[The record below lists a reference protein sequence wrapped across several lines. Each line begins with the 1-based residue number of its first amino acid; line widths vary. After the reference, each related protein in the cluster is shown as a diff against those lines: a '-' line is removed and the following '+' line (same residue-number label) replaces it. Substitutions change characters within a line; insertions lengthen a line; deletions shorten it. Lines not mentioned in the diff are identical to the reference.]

1 MSNTI
6 QRKDCWSRFGPDRR
20 TKYIICKPETNAMY
34 NDIVGLLNNQQRRA
48 EAPIIQ
54 SFRPR
59 GEEGAMPSVNLD
71 IRRSISQAV
80 FGGKKEKA
88 DKMIEEAE
96 EELKMKDQF
105 LAEMSGFQTPPPA
118 EEEGLGTPRLFTPRI
133 DTRALEAEL
142 IELNTQLEGF
152 DREEFERTSKEALEA
167 FKGSP
172 RESEKKAEIKEIRRA
187 FDRRETILQQLGF

>member
-1 MSNTI
+1 MSNI
-6 QRKDCWSRFGPDRR
+6 IKRRDCWSRFSPDPR
-20 TKYIICKPETNAMY
+20 TKYIICKPKTRAMY
-34 NDIVGLLNNQQRRA
+34 NDIVSLLNNQRSRA
-48 EAPIIQ
+48 EAPITQ

-80 FGGKKEKA
+80 FGDKKEKA

-96 EELKMKDQF
+96 EELKMKDAF
-105 LAEMSGFQTPPPA
+105 LSEMSAFQTPPP
-118 EEEGLGTPRLFTPRI
+118 RI
-133 DTRALEAEL
+133 DTKALEAEL
-142 IELNTQLEGF
+142 IELNSQLEGF
-152 DREEFERTSKEALEA
+152 DKEEFERTSKEALEA

-172 RESEKKAEIKEIRRA
+172 REAEKRAEIKEIRRA